1 MSRCKIVKGGVCSA
15 KGFRAAGVAAEIK
28 YKGRNDVALIVAD
41 APCAAAAVFTTN
53 KVAAA
58 PVLYDRMILG
68 CEVKE
73 KGEGERRNK
82 PSAVHLASSPSPMI
96 QAILANS
103 GCANACTGALGLKDA
118 KLSALVTAGELGIDP
133 KHVLVASTGVIG
145 RPLPM
150 DRLLA
155 GMKAAAKRLGSTP
168 AHGLAAE
175 KAVMTTDTRP
185 KQACATVKIGGK
197 TVTVGGMSKGSG
209 MIEPNMAT
217 MLGFITTDA
226 NITAAMLKRALYLAI
241 NRSFNRLVVDGD
253 ESTNDSEFLL
263 ASGKANNQTIKQSN
277 NDFKRFLEA
286 LETVCVS
293 LARQMATDGEGATKF
308 VTVTVKGARTE
319 KDAERAARAVAKSP
333 LAKTSWFGR
342 DPNWGRVLAAVG
354 YSGADVVDMKTEVFY
369 DKVWAFKCGKVADAA
384 QLKKL
389 EKVLKKDAFEVV
401 VDLHLGKFESSIYT
415 CDFSLDYV
423 HINADYTT

>member
-1 MSRCKIVKGGVCSA
+1 MSKCRRIKGGVCSA

-58 PVLYDRMILG
+58 PVLYDRMVLG

-73 KGEGERRNK
+73 KGEGEQRNK
-82 PSAVHLASSPSPMI
+82 TSSVRLGSSSSPKI

-103 GCANACTGALGLKDA
+103 GCANACTGEQGLKDA
-118 KLSALVTAGELGIDP
+118 QLSALVTAGELGIDP

-155 GMKAAAKRLGSTP
+155 GMKKAAKNLGRTP

-175 KAVMTTDTRP
+175 KAVMTTDTKP
-185 KQACATVKIGGK
+185 KQACVATVIGGK
-197 TVTVGGMSKGSG
+197 KVTVGGMSKGSG

-226 NITAAMLKRALYLAI
+226 SVSPAMLRRALKLAI
-241 NRSFNRLVVDGD
+241 AKSFNRLVVDGD
-253 ESTNDSEFLL
+253 ESTNDSVFLL
-263 ASGKANNQTIKQSN
+263 ASGKAGNREIAQAGS
-277 NDFKRFLEA
+277 DFDVFREA
-286 LETVCVS
+286 LEQVCIS

-308 VTVTVKGARTE
+308 VTVTVKGAKSE
-319 KDAERAARAVAKSP
+319 KDAARAARAVAKSP
-333 LAKTSWFGR
+333 LSKTSWFGR

-354 YSGADVVDMKTEVFY
+354 YSGADVVDMKAEVFY
-369 DKVWAFKCGKVADAA
+369 DKVWAFRRGQVADAA
-384 QLKKL
+384 QLRKL
-389 EKVLKKDAFEVV
+389 AKVLKKDAFEVV
-401 VDLHLGKFESSIYT
+401 VDLHLGTFESSIYT

>member
-1 MSRCKIVKGGVCSA
+1 MSNCKIVKGGVCSA

-41 APCAAAAVFTTN
+41 APCAVAAMFTTN

-58 PVLYDRMILG
+58 PVVYDR
-68 CEVKE
+68 EVVR
-73 KGEGERRNK
+73 GGR
-82 PSAVHLASSPSPMI
+82 A

-103 GCANACTGALGLKDA
+103 GCANACTGEQGMKDA
-118 KLSALVTAGELGIDP
+118 RLSALVTAGELGIDP
-133 KHVLVASTGVIG
+133 KLVLVASTGVIG

-155 GMKAAAKRLGSTP
+155 GMRLAKAALGRTA

-175 KAVMTTDTRP
+175 KAVMTTDTKP
-185 KQACATVKIGGK
+185 KQACATVKVGGRK
-197 TVTVGGMSKGSG
+197 VTVGGMVKGSG

-226 NITAAMLKRALYLAI
+226 DISTSMLRRALFRAVS
-241 NRSFNRLVVDGD
+241 RSFNRLVVDGD
-253 ESTNDSEFLL
+253 ESTNDSVFVL
-263 ASGKANNQTIKQSN
+263 ASGCAGNARIARQGQ
-277 NDFKRFLEA
+277 DFDAFCSALEA
-286 LETVCVS
+286 VCVS
-293 LARQMATDGEGATKF
+293 LARQMAADGEGATKF
-308 VTVTVKGARTE
+308 VTVTVKGAKSPR
-319 KDAERAARAVAKSP
+319 DAERAARAVAKSP

-354 YSGADVVDMKTEVFY
+354 YSGAEVVAEKAEVFY
-369 DKVWAFKCGKVADAA
+369 GREWAFRRGRVADAA
-384 QLKKL
+384 QLAKLAKVMKKP
-389 EKVLKKDAFEVV
+389 EFEVV
-401 VDLHLGKFESSIYT
+401 VDLHLGKSESTIYT

>member
-1 MSRCKIVKGGVCSA
+1 MQAYRTVKGGVCSP

-41 APCAAAAVFTTN
+41 VPCSAAAVFTTN

-58 PVLYDRMILG
+58 PVVYDREI
-68 CEVKE
+68 VK
-73 KGEGERRNK
+73 GGR
-82 PSAVHLASSPSPMI
+82 V

-103 GCANACTGALGLKDA
+103 GCANACTGEAGLRDA
-118 KLSALVTAGELGIDP
+118 KVAALTTAGELGVDP

-155 GMKAAAKRLGSTP
+155 GMKKAVKALGRTSS
-168 AHGLAAE
+168 HGLAAE
-175 KAVMTTDTRP
+175 KAVMTTDTKP
-185 KQACATVKIGGK
+185 KQACATVTIGGK

-226 NITAAMLKRALYLAI
+226 VVSPALLRRALVIAI
-241 NRSFNRLVVDGD
+241 GRSFNRLVVDGD
-253 ESTNDSEFLL
+253 ESTNDSVFLL
-263 ASGKANNQTIKQSN
+263 ASGMAGHRPIVKAGK
-277 NDFKRFLEA
+277 DFEAFLGA
-286 LETVCVS
+286 LCAVCVS
-293 LARQMATDGEGATKF
+293 LAKQMASDGEGATKF
-308 VTVTVKGARTE
+308 VTVTVKGAKSAR
-319 KDAERAARAVAKSP
+319 DAERAARAVAKSP

-354 YSGADVVDMKTEVFY
+354 YSGAEVTDMKTEVFY
-369 DKVWAFKCGKVADAA
+369 DRTWAFRRGKVADAA

-389 EKVLKKDAFEVV
+389 ERVLKKDAFEVT
-401 VDLHLGKFESSIYT
+401 VDLHLGKFESTIYT

>member
-1 MSRCKIVKGGVCSA
+1 MSNYKTIKGGVCSA
-15 KGFRAAGVAAEIK
+15 KGFRAAGVAAGVK
-28 YKGRNDVALIVAD
+28 YRGRNDVALVVAD
-41 APCAAAAVFTTN
+41 EPCSAAAVFTTN

-58 PVLYDRMILG
+58 PVLYDRAI
-68 CEVKE
+68 VKGG
-73 KGEGERRNK
+73 K
-82 PSAVHLASSPSPMI
+82 V

-103 GCANACTGALGLKDA
+103 GCANACTGEQGLKDA

-155 GMKAAAKRLGSTP
+155 GMKLAAKSLGRTN

-175 KAVMTTDTRP
+175 KAVMTTDTKP
-185 KQACATVKIGGK
+185 KEACVTTTVGGK
-197 TVTVGGMSKGSG
+197 KVTVGGMSKGSG

-226 NITAAMLKRALYLAI
+226 AITPAMLKRALFLAI
-241 NRSFNRLVVDGD
+241 AKSFNRLVVDGD
-253 ESTNDSEFLL
+253 ESTNDSVFLR
-263 ASGKANNQTIKQSN
+263 ASGKAGNKAITKAGK
-277 NDFKRFLEA
+277 DFDAFLEA
-286 LETVCVS
+286 LEAVCIS

-308 VTVTVKGARTE
+308 VTVTVKGARSE
-319 KDAERAARAVAKSP
+319 KDAARAARAVAKSP

-354 YSGADVVDMKTEVFY
+354 YSGADVVDMKAEVFY
-369 DKVWAFKCGKVADAA
+369 DRVWAFKCGKVADEA

-389 EKVLKKDAFEVV
+389 AKVLKKDVFEVV
-401 VDLHLGKFESSIYT
+401 VDLHLGTGESSIYT

>member
-1 MSRCKIVKGGVCSA
+1 MATYKMISGGVCAA

-28 YKGRNDVALIVAD
+28 YKGRNDVAHVVAD
-41 APCAAAAVFTTN
+41 EPCAAAAMFTTN

-58 PVLYDRMILG
+58 PVVYDR
-68 CEVKE
+68 EVVR
-73 KGEGERRNK
+73 GGR
-82 PSAVHLASSPSPMI
+82 I

-103 GCANACTGALGLKDA
+103 GCANACTGEQGLRDA

-133 KHVLVASTGVIG
+133 RHVLVASTGVIG

-155 GMKAAAKRLGSTP
+155 GMRLAKAALGRTA

-175 KAVMTTDTRP
+175 KAIMTTDTKP
-185 KQACATVKIGGK
+185 KEACATVRIGGK
-197 TVTVGGMSKGSG
+197 RVTVGGMSKGSG

-217 MLGFITTDA
+217 MLGFLTTDA
-226 NITAAMLKRALYLAI
+226 DVSPAMLRRALLRAVAK
-241 NRSFNRLVVDGD
+241 SFNRLVVDGD
-253 ESTNDSEFLL
+253 ESTNDSVFLL
-263 ASGKANNQTIKQSN
+263 ASGKAGNQRIVRAGA
-277 NDFKRFLEA
+277 DFEA
-286 LETVCVS
+286 FCSAIEAVCVS
-293 LARQMATDGEGATKF
+293 LARQMAADGEGATKF
-308 VTVTVKGARTE
+308 VTVTVRGTRTE
-319 KDAERAARAVAKSP
+319 KEAERAARAVAKSP

-354 YSGADVVDMKTEVFY
+354 YSGAAVVDMKAEVFY
-369 DKVWAFKCGKVADAA
+369 DSVWAFRRGEVAGEA
-384 QLKKL
+384 QLRRL
-389 EKVLKKDAFEVV
+389 AEVLRKDAFEVV
-401 VDLHLGKFESSIYT
+401 VDLHLGKASSSVYT

>member
-1 MSRCKIVKGGVCSA
+1 MSSLRTVKGGVCSA

-28 YKGRNDVALIVAD
+28 YRGRNDVALIVAD

-58 PVLYDRMILG
+58 PVLYDREI
-68 CEVKE
+68 VKGG
-73 KGEGERRNK
+73 K
-82 PSAVHLASSPSPMI
+82 V

-103 GCANACTGALGLKDA
+103 GCANACTGKDGYRDASVAALA
-118 KLSALVTAGELGIDP
+118 TAGELGMDP

-150 DRLLA
+150 DRLLS
-155 GMKAAAKRLGSTP
+155 GMKAAAKKLGRTP

-175 KAVMTTDTRP
+175 RAVMTTDTRP

-226 NITAAMLKRALYLAI
+226 NITAAMLKRALFLAI

-253 ESTNDSEFLL
+253 ESTNDSVFLL
-263 ASGKANNQTIKQSN
+263 ASGKAGNQTIKQSN

-286 LETVCVS
+286 LEAVCIS

-308 VTVTVKGARTE
+308 VTVTVKGAKTE

-333 LAKTSWFGR
+333 LSKTSWFGR

-369 DKVWAFKCGKVADAA
+369 DRVWAFKCGKVADAA

-401 VDLHLGKFESSIYT
+401 VDLHLGKHAASIYT